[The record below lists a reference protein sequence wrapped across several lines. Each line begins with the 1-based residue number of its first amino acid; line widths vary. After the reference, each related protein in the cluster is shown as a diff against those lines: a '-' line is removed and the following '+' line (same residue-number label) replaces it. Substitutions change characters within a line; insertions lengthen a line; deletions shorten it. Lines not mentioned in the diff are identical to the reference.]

1 MDNIALII
9 HSVAAAVLVGGMVL
23 LFLAVTPATWLID
36 DATLRRAVTRV
47 VTRRFAMLTGI
58 ALLALLVTGIYQ
70 FTSDTITPPDVQ
82 DDIANF
88 RFGRVFMVKM
98 VLVPLLVIVIAVH
111 GMWFGPRIGR
121 ATDAVVESNNDADA
135 VFQLE
140 SLRRTSLIFS
150 FGMLI
155 LGLAIFGLGV
165 TLGNHG
171 YSHVPIP

>member
-9 HSVAAAVLVGGMVL
+9 HSLAAAVLVGGMVL

-36 DATLRRAVTRV
+36 DATLRRAVTRI

-58 ALLALLVTGIYQ
+58 ALLLLLITGIYQ

-82 DDIANF
+82 DDIASF
-88 RFGRVFMVKM
+88 RFGRIFMLKM
-98 VLVPLLVIVIAVH
+98 LLVPLLVVLIGVH

-121 ATDAVVESNNDADA
+121 ATDEVVASNNDADA
-135 VFQLE
+135 GWRLE

-150 FGMLI
+150 LAMLVVT
-155 LGLAIFGLGV
+155 LAIFGLGV

-171 YSHVPIP
+171 YSHIPLT

>member
-9 HSVAAAVLVGGMVL
+9 HSFAAAALVGGMIL
-23 LFLAVTPATWLID
+23 LFLAVTPATWLIEF
-36 DATLRRAVTRV
+36 TPLRRAVTRV
-47 VTRRFAMLTGI
+47 VTRRFAMITGI
-58 ALLALLVTGIYQ
+58 ALLALLLTGIYQ

-82 DDIANF
+82 DDINNF

-98 VLVPLLVIVIAVH
+98 FLVPLLVIVIGVH

-121 ATDAVVESNNDADA
+121 ATDAVVESNNDPEA
-135 VFQLE
+135 VWQME

-150 FGMLI
+150 FAMLI

-171 YSHVPIP
+171 YSHVPLP

>member
-1 MDNIALII
+1 LDNIALII

>member
-1 MDNIALII
+1 LDNIALII
-9 HSVAAAVLVGGMVL
+9 HSFAAAALVGGMIL
-23 LFLAVTPATWLID
+23 LFLAVTPATWLIEF
-36 DATLRRAVTRV
+36 TPLRRAVTRV
-47 VTRRFAMLTGI
+47 VTRRFAMITGI
-58 ALLALLVTGIYQ
+58 ALLALLLTGIYQ

-82 DDIANF
+82 DDINNF

-98 VLVPLLVIVIAVH
+98 FLVPLLVIVIGVH

-121 ATDAVVESNNDADA
+121 ATDAVVESNNDPEA
-135 VFQLE
+135 VWQME

-150 FGMLI
+150 FAMLI

-171 YSHVPIP
+171 YSHVPLP

>member
-9 HSVAAAVLVGGMVL
+9 HSFAAAVLVGGMIL

-36 DATLRRAVTRV
+36 DAKLRRAVTRV
-47 VTRRFAMLTGI
+47 VTRRFAIFTGI
-58 ALLALLVTGIYQ
+58 ALIALLITGIYQ

-88 RFGRVFMVKM
+88 HFGRIFMVKM
-98 VLVPLLVIVIAVH
+98 FLVPLLVIVIGVH

-121 ATDAVVESNNDADA
+121 ATDAVVESNNDSEA
-135 VFQLE
+135 VWKLE

-150 FGMLI
+150 FGMLA
-155 LGLAIFGLGV
+155 LGVAIYGLGV

>member
-1 MDNIALII
+1 MI
-9 HSVAAAVLVGGMVL
+9 
-23 LFLAVTPATWLID
+23 
-36 DATLRRAVTRV
+36 
-47 VTRRFAMLTGI
+47 TGI
-58 ALLALLVTGIYQ
+58 ALLALLLTGIYQ

-82 DDIANF
+82 DDINNF

-98 VLVPLLVIVIAVH
+98 FLVPLLVIVIGVH

-121 ATDAVVESNNDADA
+121 ATDAVVESNNDPEA
-135 VFQLE
+135 VWQME

-150 FGMLI
+150 FAMLI

-171 YSHVPIP
+171 YSHVPLP

>member
-9 HSVAAAVLVGGMVL
+9 HSFAAAALVGGMIL
-23 LFLAVTPATWLID
+23 LFLAVTPATWLIEF
-36 DATLRRAVTRV
+36 TPLRRAVTRV
-47 VTRRFAMLTGI
+47 VTRRFAMITGI
-58 ALLALLVTGIYQ
+58 ALLALLLTGIYQ

-82 DDIANF
+82 EDINNF

-98 VLVPLLVIVIAVH
+98 FLVPLLVIVIGVH

-121 ATDAVVESNNDADA
+121 ATDAVVESNNDPEA
-135 VFQLE
+135 VWQME

-150 FGMLI
+150 FAMLI

-171 YSHVPIP
+171 YSHVPLP